1 VLEVESKY
9 RSAGNERLEDKLK
22 ELGASKLSSEEMED
36 SYFRH
41 SSRDFGK
48 TDEALRLRRSG
59 DSAELTYKGPR
70 MESKEI
76 KAREEVTLKVLDPLA
91 AQRII
96 ERLGFEE
103 MMVVR
108 KRRVSYLYD
117 KVRIALDHVEGL
129 GEFVELEL
137 VTEDPERAK
146 SLLEEV
152 RSALAL
158 KNLERRTYVE
168 MLLEKAE

>member
-1 VLEVESKY
+1 MLEVESKY
-9 RSAGNERLEDKLK
+9 RSTGNDRLEDKLK
-22 ELGASKLSSEEMED
+22 ELGAKKLSAEEMED

-41 SSRDFGK
+41 PSRDFGE
-48 TDEALRLRRSG
+48 TDEALRLRRVG

-70 MESKEI
+70 MESKDV
-76 KAREEVTLKVLDPLA
+76 KAREEVTLKVSDPLA

-108 KRRVSYLYD
+108 KRRVNYLYD
-117 KVRIALDHVEGL
+117 KVQIALDHVEGL

-137 VTEDPERAK
+137 VTEDPERAMVV
-146 SLLEEV
+146 LEEV
-152 RSALAL
+152 RACLAL
-158 KNLERRTYVE
+158 KDLERMTYLE
-168 MLLEKAE
+168 MLLEKDE